1 MNTEHSSRTPPER
14 TGPTA
19 MRFATVAHATSLR
32 CVLATGTARSPVP
45 VTPSSAHRLV
55 AEPGPDG

>member
-14 TGPTA
+14 TC
-19 MRFATVAHATSLR
+19 FATVAHATSLR

-55 AEPGPDG
+55 AEPGPGG

>member
-1 MNTEHSSRTPPER
+1 MC
-14 TGPTA
+14 
-19 MRFATVAHATSLR
+19 FATVAHATSLR

-55 AEPGPDG
+55 AEPGPGG